1 MKLPES
7 ISYKTVMTVIDSVS
21 KRTYFISTNI
31 TVTIEGAVR
40 LFLYNTWK
48 LYGLST

>member
-1 MKLPES
+1 MS
-7 ISYKTVMTVIDSVS
+7 CKTLMTVIYSVS
-21 KRTYFISTNI
+21 KRTYFISTDI

-40 LFLYNTWK
+40 LFLYNVWK